1 MTEDT
6 EERLIEA
13 LSSVLLIGNEMD
25 GLDDELVAYIAGML
39 SSKVAEDPESIV
51 EAVEEVLF
59 PFLESVQCPEDVVRA
74 AEEKVLDVLH
84 SSQEADQNGAVGD
97 TDAVT
102 TRKLQQGIV
111 SMSLQQSEQERD
123 ASRHMWGMEHGVK
136 AMANDL
142 IDAHSDK
149 TSSKDKRKLR
159 KVEAEKSRK
168 LLSSANDRNVDE
180 DDGGI
185 VRMNV
190 RAFTANQSTDKKRD
204 VLVRNVTVSLDN
216 GTVLLE
222 SGELKFAYQ
231 RRYGVI
237 GENGVGKLASLGFP
251 LEFVGRKECISLH
264 FPFTQC
270 WANRQIYSAQI
281 DC

>member
-1 MTEDT
+1 MTVDT

-13 LSSVLLIGNEMD
+13 LSSVLLSGHELD

-74 AEEKVLDVLH
+74 AEEKVLEVFQ
-84 SSQEADQNGAVGD
+84 SSQPDQSGTADDTTGA
-97 TDAVT
+97 T

-142 IDAHSDK
+142 IDAHNDK

-231 RRYGVI
+231 RRYGLI
-237 GENGVGKLASLGFP
+237 GENGVGVFLLWS
-251 LEFVGRKECISLH
+251 
-264 FPFTQC
+264 C
-270 WANRQIYSAQI
+270 WF
-281 DC
+281 